1 MVMHEERKNLS
12 EKTLNLDRARQSLI
26 EELEAVNWYQQRID
40 ATSDEQL
47 KAILIHNRDEE
58 KEHAQSPLERHDE
71 TDYPCQ
77 TKTPVSHQRACQIIC
92 VTCPTTGASFHR
104 T

>member
-26 EELEAVNWYQQRID
+26 EELEAVNWYQQRVD
-40 ATSDEQL
+40 ATSDGQL

-58 KEHAQSPLERHDE
+58 KEHAAMLIEWIRRQDPEFHEELKTYLFKEEDITDLE
-71 TDYPCQ
+71 
-77 TKTPVSHQRACQIIC
+77 
-92 VTCPTTGASFHR
+92 G
-104 T
+104 

>member
-26 EELEAVNWYQQRID
+26 EELEAVNWYQQRVD

-58 KEHAQSPLERHDE
+58 KEHAAMLIEWIRRQDTEFHEELKTYLFKEEDITDLE
-71 TDYPCQ
+71 
-77 TKTPVSHQRACQIIC
+77 
-92 VTCPTTGASFHR
+92 G
-104 T
+104 